1 MLTLSINH
9 FNITIIFF
17 SSIKGGLLMFISVE
31 FITYLKEKKGL
42 QRKCLPNNWIKF
54 RFKLISDSLI
64 DVQ

>member
-17 SSIKGGLLMFISVE
+17 SSIKGGLLMFIPVE

-42 QRKCLPNNWIKF
+42 QRKYLPNNWIKF
-54 RFKLISDSLI
+54 RFKLVSDSLI